1 MGRLVSDVQFALRN
15 LRRSP
20 LFTFVAVGSL
30 ALGIGANTAIFTL
43 VDQLL
48 LRLLPV
54 KDPSQLVMISST
66 GPHMGN
72 NRGARASSYPMYE
85 DFQRNAPAFSYVFCR
100 FSTPLSLSFNG
111 HTERVD
117 AELVSGNYFQAL
129 GVQPAIGRVF
139 SPAQDDHTYKG
150 HPSVVLSYAYFTAR
164 FNADPSVIGQKIVVN
179 DYPMTVVGVSAAG
192 FNGLDPATSPQIRV
206 PIQMKPLMTPGWD
219 ALGDRRSQ
227 WIQTF
232 ARMKPGY
239 TLQSAQASLQ
249 PLFTQI
255 VREELARPELK
266 DASEFNRKQFLARK
280 VRMESAAGGYSQLRR
295 DYSTALIA
303 LMCMVGLVLVIACF
317 NVANLLI
324 ARGVARQREVAVR
337 LAIGASRAQL
347 LVQLMVESLLLAAA
361 GAAIGLFLAE
371 GMVRALLSFLPSGDS
386 PLMLT
391 AEPDPRILAFNAAVA
406 LIAGLLFGL
415 APALQSMRLDLW
427 TTLKDTAAAAGGAGG
442 SARLRKALVTAQVAF
457 SFLLLIGAGLFVKT
471 LINLK
476 SAHTGFRGIDN
487 LVTFQM
493 DPALNGYTTARLQ
506 AFYTRALEQI
516 RALPGVQT
524 AAYAIVPLL
533 SGDEWDSTMGVEGHQ
548 AKDGE
553 DMQAFM
559 NSVSPGYWKA
569 MGIPLLEGRD
579 FDSRDAGD
587 KTTVAIVNRKFSE
600 HFFGANTPIGRHIGF
615 GDGPKSKREIEIVG
629 VVENT
634 LYQGPRDGVERQ
646 VFVPFLQS
654 DFPASTSFYVRT
666 TMDSSAMF
674 AQLRRTIT
682 GIDAAMPIYQMRT
695 LENQL
700 DQTLG
705 TERLIATLSAA
716 FGALATLL
724 AALGLYGV
732 MAFAVARRTKEIGLR
747 MALGAQRGQVVWMVM
762 REALLLLGIG
772 LAIGVPAAFALSRL
786 VASQLFSVSP
796 ADIGTALL
804 ALAIL
809 SLVAAGAGFLPARRA
824 SAIDPIRALRYE

>member
-1 MGRLVSDVQFALRN
+1 MGRVVSDVQFALRN

-54 KDPSQLVMISST
+54 KNPAQLVLISAT

-85 DFQRNAPAFSYVFCR
+85 DFQRKAAAFSYVFCR
-100 FSTPLSLSFNG
+100 YSTPLSLSFNG
-111 HTERVD
+111 QTERVN

-129 GVQPAIGRVF
+129 GVNSAIGRVF
-139 SPAQDDHTYKG
+139 SPEQDDRTYKG
-150 HPSVVLSYAYFTAR
+150 HPTAVLSYGYWTTR
-164 FNADPSVIGQKIVVN
+164 FNGDASVIGQKIVVN
-179 DYPMTVVGVSAAG
+179 DYPMTIVGVSAAG

-219 ALGDRRSQ
+219 EIGNRRSQ

-239 TLQSAQASLQ
+239 TVESAKASLQ
-249 PLFTQI
+249 PLFSQI
-255 VREELARPELK
+255 LREEMA
-266 DASEFNRKQFLARK
+266 
-280 VRMESAAGGYSQLRR
+280 M
-295 DYSTALIA
+295 
-303 LMCMVGLVLVIACF
+303 
-317 NVANLLI
+317 
-324 ARGVARQREVAVR
+324 R
-337 LAIGASRAQL
+337 LALGASRAQL

-371 GMVRALLSFLPSGDS
+371 GMVRALLSFLPSGGS

-391 AEPDPRILAFNAAVA
+391 AEPDTRILFFNAAVA

-427 TTLKDTAAAAGGAGG
+427 TTLKDTAAAAGGTGG

-476 SAHTGFRGIDN
+476 SAHTGFQGIDN
-487 LVTFQM
+487 LITFQV
-493 DPALNGYTTARLQ
+493 DPALNGYTLARLR

-516 RALPGVQT
+516 RALPGVRS
-524 AAYAIVPLL
+524 AGYATVPLL
-533 SGDEWDSTMGVEGHQ
+533 GGGEWDSTLGVEGHV

-553 DMQAFM
+553 DMQAYM
-559 NSVSPGYWKA
+559 NSVSPGYWKT

-579 FDSRDAGD
+579 FDSRDAGK
-587 KTTVAIVNRKFSE
+587 KTTVAIVNRKFAE
-600 HFFGANTPIGRHIGF
+600 HFFGSNTPIGRHVGF

-634 LYQGPRDGVERQ
+634 LYEGPRDGVERQ
-646 VFVPFLQS
+646 VFVPFLES
-654 DFPASTSFYVRT
+654 D
-666 TMDSSAMF
+666 
-674 AQLRRTIT
+674 
-682 GIDAAMPIYQMRT
+682 
-695 LENQL
+695 
-700 DQTLG
+700 
-705 TERLIATLSAA
+705 
-716 FGALATLL
+716 
-724 AALGLYGV
+724 
-732 MAFAVARRTKEIGLR
+732 
-747 MALGAQRGQVVWMVM
+747 
-762 REALLLLGIG
+762 
-772 LAIGVPAAFALSRL
+772 
-786 VASQLFSVSP
+786 
-796 ADIGTALL
+796 
-804 ALAIL
+804 
-809 SLVAAGAGFLPARRA
+809 
-824 SAIDPIRALRYE
+824 

>member
-1 MGRLVSDVQFALRN
+1 MARLISDVQFALRN

-20 LFTFVAVGSL
+20 TFTAVAVGSL

-54 KDPSQLVMISST
+54 RNPAQLVLISST
-66 GPHMGN
+66 GPHMGS

-85 DFQRNAPAFSYVFCR
+85 DFQRKAPVFSYVFCR
-100 FSTPLSLSFNG
+100 YATPLSLNFNG
-111 HTERVD
+111 QTERVN

-129 GVQPAIGRVF
+129 GVGPAIGRAF
-139 SPAQDDHTYKG
+139 SPGQDDRTYKG
-150 HPSVVLSYAYFTAR
+150 HPSVVLSYAYWTAR
-164 FNADPSVIGQKIVVN
+164 FNGDASVIGQKIIVN

-192 FNGLDPATSPQIRV
+192 FNGLDPATSPQVRV

-219 ALGDRRSQ
+219 AIGDRRSQ

-239 TLQSAQASLQ
+239 TIQSAQASLQ

-255 VREELARPELK
+255 LREELARPELK

-280 VRMESAAGGYSQLRR
+280 VVVETAAGGYSQLRR

-347 LVQLMVESLLLAAA
+347 LGQLMVESLLLAAA
-361 GAAIGLFLAE
+361 GASIGLFLAE
-371 GMVRALLSFLPSGDS
+371 ATVRALLSFLPSGDS
-386 PLMLT
+386 PLILT
-391 AEPDPRILAFNAAVA
+391 SKPDPRILAFNAAVA
-406 LIAGLLFGL
+406 LIAGLLFGM

-427 TTLKDTAAAAGGAGG
+427 TTLKDTAAAAGGTGG
-442 SARLRKALVTAQVAF
+442 SAKLRKALVTAQVAF
-457 SFLLLIGAGLFVKT
+457 SFLLLVGAGLFVKT

-476 SAHTGFRGIDN
+476 SANTGFRGMNN
-487 LVTFQM
+487 LLTFQV
-493 DPALNGYTTARLQ
+493 DPALNGYSVERLK
-506 AFYTRALEQI
+506 AFYTRALDQI

-524 AAYAIVPLL
+524 AAYVDVPLL

-553 DMQAFM
+553 DMQAYM
-559 NSVSPGYWKA
+559 NSISPGYWKT

-579 FDSRDAGD
+579 FDNRDAGM
-587 KTTVAIVNRKFSE
+587 KTTLAIVNRKFAE
-600 HFFGANTPIGRHIGF
+600 HFFGNGPAIGRHIGF

-629 VVENT
+629 VAENS

-646 VFVPFLQS
+646 VFIPYLQS
-654 DFPASTSFYVRT
+654 DFPASKTFYVRT
-666 TMDSSAMF
+666 TMESSAMF
-674 AQLRRTIT
+674 GQLRRTIS
-682 GIDAAMPIYQMRT
+682 GLDPAMPIYQMRT
-695 LENQL
+695 LDNQL
-700 DQTLG
+700 DETLG

-716 FGALATLL
+716 FGVLATLL

-732 MAFAVARRTKEIGLR
+732 MAFAVARRTREIGLR
-747 MALGAQRGQVVWMVM
+747 MALGAQGGQVIWMVM

-772 LAIGVPAAFALSRL
+772 LAIGAPAAFALSRL

-796 ADIGTALL
+796 ADLGTALL
-804 ALAIL
+804 ALAVL

-824 SAIDPIRALRYE
+824 SNIDPIKALRYE

>member
-1 MGRLVSDVQFALRN
+1 MARFVSDVQFALRN

-20 LFTFVAVGSL
+20 MFTVVAVASL

-54 KDPSQLVMISST
+54 KSPAQLALIYST
-66 GPHMGN
+66 GPHMGS
-72 NRGARASSYPMYE
+72 NRGPRASSYPMYE
-85 DFQRNAPAFSYVFCR
+85 DFQRKASAFSYVFCR
-100 FSTPLSLSFNG
+100 LSTPLSLSFNG
-111 HTERVD
+111 HTERVN

-129 GVQPAIGRVF
+129 GVRPAIGRVF
-139 SPAQDDHTYKG
+139 SPEEDDRNYKG
-150 HPSVVLSYAYFTAR
+150 HPSVVLSYAYWKTR
-164 FNADPSVIGQKIVVN
+164 FDADPAAIGQKIIVN
-179 DYPMTVVGVSAAG
+179 DYPMTIVGVSAAS

-219 ALGDRRSQ
+219 DLGDRRSQ

-239 TLQSAQASLQ
+239 TLGSAQASLQ

-255 VREELARPELK
+255 LREELAVPEMK
-266 DASEFNRKQFLARK
+266 DTSEFNRRQFLARK
-280 VRMESAAGGYSQLRR
+280 VILESAAGGYSQLRR

-337 LAIGASRAQL
+337 LAIGASRGQL
-347 LVQLMVESLLLAAA
+347 LGQLMVESLLLAAA

-371 GMVRALLSFLPSGDS
+371 AMVRALLSFLPRGDE
-386 PLMLT
+386 PLILT
-391 AEPDPRILAFNAAVA
+391 ASPDPRILAFNAAVA
-406 LIAGLLFGL
+406 LMAGLLFGL

-427 TTLKDTAAAAGGAGG
+427 TTLKDTAAAAGGTGG
-442 SARLRKALVTAQVAF
+442 SATLRKALVTAQVAF
-457 SFLLLIGAGLFVKT
+457 SFLLLTGAGLFVKT
-471 LINLK
+471 LVNLK
-476 SAHTGFRGIDN
+476 SANTGFRGIDN
-487 LVTFQM
+487 LITFQV
-493 DPALNGYTTARLQ
+493 DPALNGYKLERLQ
-506 AFYTRALEQI
+506 AFYVRALEQI
-516 RALPGVQT
+516 RALPGVQS
-524 AAYAIVPLL
+524 AAYATVPLL
-533 SGDEWDSTMGVEGHQ
+533 SGSEWDSTLSVEGHQ

-553 DMQAFM
+553 DLQAYM
-559 NSVSPGYWKA
+559 NSISPGYWKA

-579 FDSRDAGD
+579 FDSRDAG
-587 KTTVAIVNRKFSE
+587 KKVTVAIVNRKFAE
-600 HFFGANTPIGRHIGF
+600 HFFGANTPIGRHVGF
-615 GDGPKSKREIEIVG
+615 GDGPKSKRDIEIVG
-629 VVENT
+629 VVENS
-634 LYQGPRDGVERQ
+634 LYEGPRDGIHRQ
-646 VFVPFLQS
+646 AFVPFPQI
-654 DFPASTSFYVRT
+654 DFPAATSFYIRSG
-666 TMDSSAMF
+666 MDSRAMF
-674 AQLRRTIT
+674 GQLRRTIT
-682 GIDAAMPIYQMRT
+682 GLDAAMPIYQMRT

-700 DQTLG
+700 DETLG

-732 MAFAVARRTKEIGLR
+732 MAFAVARRTREIGLR

-772 LAIGVPAAFALSRL
+772 LAIGAPAAFALSRL
-786 VASQLFSVSP
+786 VATQLFSVSP
-796 ADIGTALL
+796 ADVGTALL
-804 ALAIL
+804 ALAVL
-809 SLVAAGAGFLPARRA
+809 SVVAAGAGFLPARRA